1 MFFSHPNILCLF
13 SVWYV
18 FSGLSPSE
26 MTGGQIDRTRRL
38 DGGQIDSQ
46 SNLYQIFKEFP
57 PLFDIKST
65 IFELN

>member
-1 MFFSHPNILCLF
+1 MFVFGLVF
-13 SVWYV
+13 

-46 SNLYQIFKEFP
+46 SNLYQIFEEFP
-57 PLFDIKST
+57 PLFDVKST